1 IFDVVIIDDDNDDDK
16 KEVERTILE
25 DYYEDFDI
33 HFKPDADEDDE
44 ENFEVNENVQEE
56 EEVLSQKL
64 IELSTEGQKRPVTT
78 PTSSQE
84 ENSRKKRIC

>member
-1 IFDVVIIDDDNDDDK
+1 MNNFTFNNTDWFDDIFDVVIIDDDNDDDK

-33 HFKPDADEDDE
+33 HFKPDADDDDE
-44 ENFEVNENVQEE
+44 ENFEINENVQEEE

-64 IELSTEGQKRPVTT
+64 IELSTEGQKRPV
-78 PTSSQE
+78 
-84 ENSRKKRIC
+84 